1 MSISPINAQSTQL
14 RAIAALRKNAA
25 TTPGASSA
33 PAAPRQADSVE
44 LSDAARALTS
54 ASQAVSDAPDVRE
67 DRVAALKA
75 QIACGNYSV
84 DSSTLARAMV
94 RSKLS

>member
-1 MSISPINAQSTQL
+1 MSISQINAQSTQL

-25 TTPGASSA
+25 TTQTSNV
-33 PAAPRQADSVE
+33 PAAPRQSDSVE

-54 ASQAVSDAPDVRE
+54 ANQAAANAPDVRA

-75 QIACGNYSV
+75 SIASGTYSV
-84 DSSTLARAMV
+84 DSATLARAMV
-94 RSKLS
+94 RNGRS